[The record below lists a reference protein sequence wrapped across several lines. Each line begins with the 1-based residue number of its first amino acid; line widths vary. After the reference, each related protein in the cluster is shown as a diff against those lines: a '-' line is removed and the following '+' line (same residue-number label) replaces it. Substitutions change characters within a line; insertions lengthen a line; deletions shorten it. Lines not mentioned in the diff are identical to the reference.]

1 MTLCQYRTC
10 LAGGG
15 GLLWLVTIITQM
27 DDDLI
32 TLDVALLFV
41 SIVVLVIT
49 VLTWK

>member
-1 MTLCQYRTC
+1 
-10 LAGGG
+10 
-15 GLLWLVTIITQM
+15 LVTIITQM